1 MNSTEVRYALSKQLS
16 TAHTVSS
23 SYGDIHLDDELRQAV
38 DDALRPILQQRLR
51 DMNAEQEVS
60 Q

>member
-1 MNSTEVRYALSKQLS
+1 MNSEEVRYALSKQLS

-23 SYGDIHLDDELRQAV
+23 NYGDIRLDDELRQAV

-51 DMNAEQEVS
+51 DLNAEQEG
-60 Q
+60 